1 MAHMA
6 KRRAQTD
13 DFSEFR
19 GRAQT
24 LRAYKRLVRY
34 VLAGQFEVGDQLPP
48 QQILKNTLRLN
59 NCTLGA
65 AMQRLV
71 QAGVLTR
78 KPRVGTV
85 IANVNAV
92 PAVPWTVGIA
102 APPLAMKPPSSFF
115 GNLTVYLQ
123 GAIVAQG
130 CRCVAYYQ
138 MQNGFAPD
146 FSNFPGLADDIRHGD
161 IDGLVLLTGCELSE
175 WRAAVRREVPVCHAA
190 VWEDAPCGVLIDTA
204 ATITSALKAFAKRG
218 LRGVTIVD
226 QNVLQGRRAQAIASV
241 VADRTLNVPA
251 PQLLQARTS
260 IEGGQA
266 AAKELLAMPA
276 SRRPEAL
283 IVVDDHTCLGL
294 ASVLRDSGSYRPAI
308 AVQTNR
314 QLPLI
319 FPLPVM
325 EFQVDLMVI
334 VDRTVTLLRERMI
347 HPNGPENRE
356 WIAPQATA

>member
-1 MAHMA
+1 MP
-6 KRRAQTD
+6 KRREQTD

-34 VLAGQFEVGDQLPP
+34 VLAGRFKAGDRLPP
-48 QQILKNTLRLN
+48 QQLLKNTLRLN

-78 KPRVGTV
+78 KPRVGTL
-85 IANVNAV
+85 IADLNAV
-92 PAVPWTVGIA
+92 PSVPWTVGIA
-102 APPLAMKPPSSFF
+102 SPPLAVKPPSSFF

-138 MQNGFAPD
+138 MQYGFSPE
-146 FSNFPGLADDIRHGD
+146 FSGFPGLADDIQHGD
-161 IDGLVLLTGCELSE
+161 IDGLVLLTGCNLGQ
-175 WRAAVRREVPVCHAA
+175 WRAAVRKEVPICHTA

-204 ATITSALKAFAKRG
+204 ATITSALKAFAKQGKR
-218 LRGVTIVD
+218 RVTLVD
-226 QNVLQGRRAQAIASV
+226 QSAPTGRRAQAIAALL
-241 VADRTLNVPA
+241 ADRTLNVPA
-251 PQLLQARTS
+251 PQILAAAPS
-260 IEGGQA
+260 IESGQNA
-266 AAKELLAMPA
+266 GCELLAMPA

-294 ASVLRDSGSYRPAI
+294 TSVLRETGNYRPAI

-319 FPLPVM
+319 FPLPVT
-325 EFQVDLMVI
+325 EFQVDLTLI

-347 HPNGPENRE
+347 HPHGNENRE
-356 WIAPQATA
+356 WIAPQATIQ